1 MTRFNIILLFK
12 LIICKTLVLSLLT
25 PSQDDYQKSSQL
37 IIDWI
42 WAISD
47 KVDWCIYGSF
57 VTWKVRP
64 WLSDIDVF
72 LLLDSNDIIFPWS
85 ISQEFSKIK
94 LQVEQLWIP
103 LQSTYTTTWALQSRF
118 AALDYFYLQEVKRG
132 MEAWTS
138 SRDFSDVFI
147 ERRKWSI
154 DDLLMAR
161 YFLKK
166 ISNLPSNFY
175 KISEIILKPEPELN
189 LEDQRELQK
198 FWDAFK
204 KMLSFCT
211 LAVRILKWDSIFD
224 KIDIE
229 ILSIFNEEVW
239 DISKMN
245 DFLSILWRIKSIEDW
260 YIFLKQENGLDEIMK
275 MYDTVFLEISQKVS
289 KRFSELY

>member
-1 MTRFNIILLFK
+1 
-12 LIICKTLVLSLLT
+12 LSLLV
-25 PSQDDYQKSSQL
+25 PSQDDYKKSSQL

-42 WAISD
+42 GDISD
-47 KVDWCIYGSF
+47 SVDWCIYGSF

-72 LLLDSNDIIFPWS
+72 LLSDSDDIIFPWC

-94 LQVEQLWIP
+94 LQVEELWIP
-103 LQSTYTTTWALQSRF
+103 LQSTYTTTWALQSEF

-132 MEAWTS
+132 IDIWKS
-138 SRDFSDVFI
+138 SRDFSGMFI

-154 DDLLMAR
+154 DDLGMAR

-175 KISEIILKPEPELN
+175 KISEIILKPKSELN

-198 FWDAFK
+198 FWNAFK

-211 LAVRILKWDSIFD
+211 LAVRIIKWDSVFD
-224 KIDIE
+224 KTDVE
-229 ILSIFNEEVW
+229 ILSFFNEEVW
-239 DISKMN
+239 EIWKMN

-260 YIFLKQENGLDEIMK
+260 YIFLKEENGLEKVMK
-275 MYDTVFLEISQKVS
+275 IYDTVFLEISQKVS
-289 KRFSELY
+289 QRFSELY